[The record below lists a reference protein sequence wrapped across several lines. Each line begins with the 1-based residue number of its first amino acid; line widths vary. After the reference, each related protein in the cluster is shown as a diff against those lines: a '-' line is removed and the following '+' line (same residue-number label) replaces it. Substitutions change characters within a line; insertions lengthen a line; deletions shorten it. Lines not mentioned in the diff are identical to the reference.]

1 MYNEGVVDVPELD
14 RLTGVFG
21 LRAWVSIFSLK
32 ILLMMGGGGSGVPW
46 QPLVFVGNNLYTTGR
61 SSCMSE
67 DCRFG
72 QELAHALE
80 VGFRVES
87 LLGDVTG
94 FLDGDAGEG
103 GD

>member
-1 MYNEGVVDVPELD
+1 
-14 RLTGVFG
+14 
-21 LRAWVSIFSLK
+21 
-32 ILLMMGGGGSGVPW
+32 
-46 QPLVFVGNNLYTTGR
+46 
-61 SSCMSE
+61 MSE

-80 VGFRVES
+80 VGFGVES